1 MALRIFTGVANIKNR
16 CKCIE
21 REIYLSKVN
30 FLGRLRDLKV
40 QELSFFSSLDRRLSE
55 GTPQH
60 IFYLKNFH
68 IFKGREPFRKIRVL
82 IMLHRV
88 MKYVLK
94 KKIRDL
100 SFLMVVLEANKKES
114 MIALMGTT
122 SIAHK

>member
-1 MALRIFTGVANIKNR
+1 MALRIFAGAANIKNR

-30 FLGRLRDLKV
+30 LLGRLRDLKV
-40 QELSFFSSLDRRLSE
+40 QELSFFSSLDRKLFE

-68 IFKGREPFRKIRVL
+68 IFKGREPFRKLRVL
-82 IMLHRV
+82 MMLHRV
-88 MKYVLK
+88 MKDVLK

-100 SFLMVVLEANKKES
+100 SCLMVVLEANKKES
-114 MIALMGTT
+114 MISLMGTT
-122 SIAHK
+122 SLVEG